1 MSGDLPILRI
11 CFRFHMLML
20 SLLMLSINAY
30 SFSKASLGLDQ
41 VNALTSERSKVPSS
55 FFSSPVYFS
64 NEEVTTRDL
73 SSLRMFN
80 YISAF
85 SCSIT
90 SFGIPAPASHLTWLL
105 LTFPSFTVLTKI
117 KGDEQAFCRFKT
129 FPTSSYQLSVCSVCG
144 LTHLHHEG
152 ATR

>member
-11 CFRFHMLML
+11 CFRFHMPML

-55 FFSSPVYFS
+55 FFSSPVYSS

-73 SSLRMFN
+73 SSLLMFN

-85 SCSIT
+85 ACSIT
-90 SFGIPAPASHLTWLL
+90 SFGIPAPASQRRRTGILPLQDLSHLILSAICLL
-105 LTFPSFTVLTKI
+105 SLFAQFAASLISIMKELPV
-117 KGDEQAFCRFKT
+117 ER
-129 FPTSSYQLSVCSVCG
+129 SS
-144 LTHLHHEG
+144 
-152 ATR
+152 